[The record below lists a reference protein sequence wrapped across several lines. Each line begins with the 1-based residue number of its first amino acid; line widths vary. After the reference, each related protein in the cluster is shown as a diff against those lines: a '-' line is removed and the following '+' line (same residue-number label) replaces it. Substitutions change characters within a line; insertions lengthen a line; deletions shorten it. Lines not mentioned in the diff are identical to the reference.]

1 MSQATD
7 ATTRN
12 CFPPLLKPLAKSGP
26 FRQSRFQLLLFFFQ
40 LFALYG
46 FLVRLALTIRSWPQ
60 ISHSPL
66 HLFSIFA
73 LGVFYDLACSFY
85 WSIPLTL
92 YLILFPAKGFSTT
105 WHRWILNVGLFC
117 IIYILGFSA
126 VAEWLFWDEFGVRLN
141 FIAVDYL
148 VYTTEVLG
156 NIRESYPV
164 PLLLGL
170 IFLAAGA
177 FYLLLRCPF
186 NHAVQVEA
194 QAPPPRFR
202 KRLLHGTAFLLL
214 PALTFI
220 AIDGSHTEL
229 LSNRYEKELAADGVY
244 QLFAAFRN
252 NTLDYKTF
260 YPTMDDHQVFTE
272 LRHQLKTDNAT
283 FLQPA
288 PVEDITRAM
297 AADGKEKRHN
307 VVLVM
312 MESMGAEFL
321 GVFDNQQAMTPNL
334 DQLAREGLLF
344 TNLYATG
351 TRTVR
356 GMEAVTLSVP
366 PTPGRSIVK
375 RPDNQQ
381 MFSMGEIFRA
391 KGYDNKFLYGGYGY
405 FDNMNAFFNGNGF
418 AIVDRNSLT
427 KEEIT
432 FANVWG
438 VCDEDIYMRAVKEFD
453 ASHQAGKP
461 FFGFLM
467 TTSNHRPYTYP
478 DGKIDVPSHTGRVGG
493 VKYADYAIGAF
504 LREARRHPWFDDTI
518 FVFVADHCAASAG
531 RQELPVYRYH
541 IPLILYAPKIIAPG
555 TITSLASQIDV
566 APTLLGLLNWNY
578 HSKFF
583 GKDILRPDFTP
594 RALIGNYEKLG
605 YIRDGV
611 LTLLTERDAV
621 HQYRI
626 AKETLQDT
634 VLDKID
640 GNDPLRRQAISYYQG
655 ASFLNKHRLD
665 RWE

>member
-1 MSQATD
+1 MPQATD
-7 ATTRN
+7 AAITTKK
-12 CFPPLLKPLAKSGP
+12 CFFPLLPHFVVPAPL
-26 FRQSRFQLLLFFFQ
+26 RQSRFLLLLFFCQ

-66 HLFSIFA
+66 HLFSIFG
-73 LGVFYDLACSFY
+73 LGLFYDLTCALY
-85 WSIPLTL
+85 WSIPLAI
-92 YLILFPAKGFSTT
+92 YLILFPAKAFTSK
-105 WHRWILNVGLFC
+105 WHRWFLNVALFVV
-117 IIYILGFSA
+117 IYILGFTA

-148 VYTTEVLG
+148 IYTNEVLG

-170 IFLAAGA
+170 IFLAAGS
-177 FYLLLRCPF
+177 FFLLLRCPY
-186 NHAVQVEA
+186 NHTVRAEA
-194 QAPPPRFR
+194 QATAPRFR
-202 KRLLHGTAFLLL
+202 QRLLHGAVFLLL

-220 AIDGSHTEL
+220 AVDGSHTEQ

-260 YPTMDDHQVFTE
+260 YQTMDDGQAFAE

-283 FLQPA
+283 FLHPA
-288 PVEDITRAM
+288 PTEDITRAIT
-297 AADGKEKRHN
+297 ANGKESRHN
-307 VVLVM
+307 VILVM
-312 MESMGAEFL
+312 MESMSAEYL
-321 GVFDNQQAMTPNL
+321 GVFGNQQAMTPNL

-344 TNLYATG
+344 TDLYATG

-418 AIVDRNSLT
+418 AVVDRNALA
-427 KEEIT
+427 KDEIT

-453 ASHQAGKP
+453 RSHREGKP

-478 DGKIDVPSHTGRVGG
+478 DGKIDVPSHTGRAGG
-493 VKYADYAIGAF
+493 VKYSDYAVGAF

-518 FVFVADHCAASAG
+518 FVFVADHCAGSAG
-531 RQELPVYRYH
+531 RQEFRSTV
-541 IPLILYAPKIIAPG
+541 
-555 TITSLASQIDV
+555 TTS
-566 APTLLGLLNWNY
+566 
-578 HSKFF
+578 
-583 GKDILRPDFTP
+583 R
-594 RALIGNYEKLG
+594 
-605 YIRDGV
+605 
-611 LTLLTERDAV
+611 
-621 HQYRI
+621 
-626 AKETLQDT
+626 
-634 VLDKID
+634 
-640 GNDPLRRQAISYYQG
+640 
-655 ASFLNKHRLD
+655 
-665 RWE
+665 